1 MRPAFIDA
9 QQLAHLLPIRDAIDA
24 LEALFA
30 APLPQTPP
38 RVGHETP
45 AGELLLMPAIGS
57 RYVGV
62 KLVTVAPAN
71 PSRDLPVVQG
81 AYVLLDAGTL
91 TPISV
96 VDGAALTALRT
107 AAVSG
112 LATRHLARPDA
123 RALVIFGAGVQ
134 ANAHLDAMMA
144 VREVSSLGVIS
155 RSPEPAATLAGRAES
170 LGVPAAVTG
179 PEEIRQADIVC
190 TCTTSPRPLFDGSL
204 LRPGAHVNA
213 VGAYRP
219 DQRELDDH
227 TVRRGRLVVETREAA
242 LAEAGDLL
250 IPIERGVIG
259 PDDIEADLA
268 ELVRGK
274 RVRRSPQDVTVFK
287 SVGVAFEDLAVAA
300 AAYERYTA

>member
-9 QQLAHLLPIRDAIDA
+9 DRLARLLPIGDAIDA

-30 APLPQTPP
+30 APLP
-38 RVGHETP
+38 ETP
-45 AGELLLMPAIGS
+45 RRVRNETPSGELLLMPAFGS
-57 RYVGV
+57 RYAGV

-81 AYVLLDAGTL
+81 TYVLLDAHTL
-91 TPISV
+91 TPVSV
-96 VDGAALTALRT
+96 VDGTALTALRT

-112 LATRHLARPDA
+112 LATRHLTRPNA

-144 VREVSSLGVIS
+144 VRDVSSLGVIS
-155 RSPEPAATLAGRAES
+155 RSPEPAAALAARAEY
-170 LGVPAAVTG
+170 LGITAAVTG
-179 PEEIRQADIVC
+179 PEGVREADIVC
-190 TCTTSPRPLFDGSL
+190 TCTTSPRPLFDGSQ
-204 LRPGAHVNA
+204 LRPGVHVNA

-219 DQRELDDH
+219 DQRELDDD

-259 PDDIEADLA
+259 RDDIVADLA
-268 ELVRGK
+268 ELVQGE
-274 RVRRSPQDVTVFK
+274 RVRRSPEDVTVFK

-300 AAYERYTA
+300 AAYERYAA